1 MKVTLKVKK
10 DNTVETIQHEI
21 ESINLLQFQKSL
33 KIIKEVLDI
42 VQKDESL
49 KNLLVGAIESA
60 SNDDEEEL
68 DTRFL
73 ASAVE
78 AFEVLLIN
86 IPEKAFELLA
96 AMSGI
101 GYDTLM
107 SQKAEDVFDIYDAIL
122 EVNDIEKL
130 FKRAKKSLAV
140 TKAMTS
146 FLKKSKKATKSAQ
159 A

>member
-1 MKVTLKVKK
+1 MKVTLKIKK

-60 SNDDEEEL
+60 GGDEEEL

>member
-1 MKVTLKVKK
+1 MKVTLKIKK

-21 ESINLLQFQKSL
+21 ESINLLQFQNSL

-49 KNLLVGAIESA
+49 KNLLVGAIETA
-60 SNDDEEEL
+60 SNDEEEL